1 MYPEPLVFVDVETTG
16 SHGSRDRVTEV
27 GLIRVDP
34 DGTRR
39 HFHTLVNPEARIP
52 AFITDLTGITQAMVD
67 EAPLFAERAEE
78 IHELLA
84 GAIFVAHNAAFD
96 HRFVQAEL
104 KRAGIAWGA
113 PKLCTARLSRRL
125 YPGHI
130 RHNLDMLIERH
141 GLVCKHRHR
150 ALDDA
155 YVLEQ
160 FLRKVLAGL
169 GSEVVHRTIAV
180 LLARPTLP
188 PQLPQSAV
196 DDLSDGPGVYFF
208 FGPDDELLY
217 VGKSVNVRSRVLSH
231 FSSPRERSAW
241 VRDVARIEVEETAG
255 ELGALLREI
264 HHIQSRQPLYNRR
277 SRKVKELVMMLRH
290 EDSEGYHSIRL
301 VRGSPERADLPE
313 LIGVAKSVKQGRDR
327 LAAWAEVYGLCKKK
341 VGAEAGRGACFG
353 SSLGTCAGACR
364 GKVDPAAYNEV
375 FERAL
380 TNFQMRAWPFDSP
393 VVLTEEH
400 EDGLIEQF
408 EVDQWCLTRAIRI
421 KEGVEEELPYA
432 TGAFEYEMYKVLAK
446 VLSYESSKQSF
457 YGRRTNSKLEALNQ

>member
-16 SHGSRDRVTEV
+16 SHGSRDRVSEV
-27 GLIRVDP
+27 GLIRVEP
-34 DGTRR
+34 DGSRR
-39 HFHTLVNPEARIP
+39 VCATLVNPECRVP
-52 AFITDLTGITQAMVD
+52 PFITELTGITQEMVED
-67 EAPLFAERAEE
+67 APVFAERAEE

-96 HRFVQAEL
+96 HRFLRAEL
-104 KRAGIAWGA
+104 RRAGIEWSA

-130 RHNLDMLIERH
+130 RHNLDTLITRH
-141 GLVCKHRHR
+141 ELTCAARHR
-150 ALDDA
+150 ALGDA
-155 YVLEQ
+155 EVLEQ
-160 FLRKVLAGL
+160 FLRKVLAEL

-180 LLARPTLP
+180 LLARPTVP
-188 PQLPQSAV
+188 PRLAQSAI

-208 FGPDDELLY
+208 FGPDDELFY
-217 VGKSVNVRSRVLSH
+217 VGKSINVRSRVLSH

-290 EDSEGYHSIRL
+290 EDAEGYHSIRL
-301 VRGSPERADLPE
+301 VRGSPTRDDLPE

-327 LAAWAEVYGLCKKK
+327 LAAWAEAYGLCKKK

-353 SSLGTCAGACR
+353 ASLGTCAGACR
-364 GKVDPAAYNEV
+364 GKVDPAAHNKA

-380 TNFQMRAWPFDSP
+380 HNFQMRAWPFDGP

-400 EDGLIEQF
+400 EDRLIEQF
-408 EVDQWCLTRAIRI
+408 EIDQWCLTKALRI
-421 KEGVEEELPYA
+421 EAGVEEELPYA

-446 VLSYESSKQSF
+446 QLTQKPQ
-457 YGRRTNSKLEALNQ
+457 RTQRVGAASGV